1 LENTLSLTKLL
12 WAWICVFIVVF
23 SLWFLRL
30 LNVLGSSADILMQWI
45 SAISLI
51 LCGVFVGVFISEKKI
66 RVQAMLVIHLLLF
79 ALGFL
84 AAPFVGIAVLMVIEN
99 LGFDTPAMFGVSV
112 TVYLLLYIGLG
123 FWLKK
128 KGILKLRQVR

>member
-1 LENTLSLTKLL
+1 MSLTKLL
-12 WAWICVFIVVF
+12 WAWTCVFIVVL

-30 LNVLGSSADILMQWI
+30 LNVLGSSTDILMQWI

-51 LCGVFVGVFISEKKI
+51 LCGVFAGVFISEKKI
-66 RVQAMLVIHLLLF
+66 RAQAMLVIHLLLF

-84 AAPFVGIAVLMVIEN
+84 VAPFVGIAVLMVIEN

-112 TVYLLLYIGLG
+112 TVYLLLYIGLW

>member
-12 WAWICVFIVVF
+12 WAWTCVFIIVL

-30 LNVLGSSADILMQWI
+30 LNILGSSTDILTQWI
-45 SAISLI
+45 SAMSLV

-66 RVQAMLVIHLLLF
+66 RVQAMLVIHLFLF

-84 AAPFVGIAVLMVIEN
+84 VGPFVGIAVLMVIEN
-99 LGFDTPAMFGVSV
+99 FGFDTPAIFGASV
-112 TVYLLLYIGLG
+112 TVYLLAYMGLG

-128 KGILKLRQVR
+128 KGILKLPQVR

>member
-1 LENTLSLTKLL
+1 LENTLSSTKLL
-12 WAWICVFIVVF
+12 WAWTCVFIVVL

-30 LNVLGSSADILMQWI
+30 LNILGSSTDILTQWI
-45 SAISLI
+45 SAISLV

-66 RVQAMLVIHLLLF
+66 RVQAMLVIHLFLF

-84 AAPFVGIAVLMVIEN
+84 VAPFVGIAVLMVIEN
-99 LGFDTPAMFGVSV
+99 FGFDTPAMFGVSV
-112 TVYLLLYIGLG
+112 TVYLLAYMGLG

-128 KGILKLRQVR
+128 KGILKLPQVR

>member
-1 LENTLSLTKLL
+1 MSLTKLL
-12 WAWICVFIVVF
+12 WAWTCVFIVVL

-30 LNVLGSSADILMQWI
+30 LNILGSSTDILTQWI
-45 SAISLI
+45 SAISLV

-66 RVQAMLVIHLLLF
+66 RVQAMLVIHLFLF

-84 AAPFVGIAVLMVIEN
+84 VAPFVGIAVLMVIEN
-99 LGFDTPAMFGVSV
+99 FGFDTPAIFGASV
-112 TVYLLLYIGLG
+112 TVYLLAYMGLG

-128 KGILKLRQVR
+128 KGILKLPQVR

>member
-12 WAWICVFIVVF
+12 WAWTCVFIILL

-30 LNVLGSSADILMQWI
+30 LNILGSSTDILTQWI
-45 SAISLI
+45 SAISLV
-51 LCGVFVGVFISEKKI
+51 LCGVFVGVFIPEKKI
-66 RVQAMLVIHLLLF
+66 RVQAMLVIHLFLF

-84 AAPFVGIAVLMVIEN
+84 VGPFVGIVVLMVIEN
-99 LGFDTPAMFGVSV
+99 FGFDTPAIFGASV
-112 TVYLLLYIGLG
+112 TVYLLAYMGLG

-128 KGILKLRQVR
+128 KGTLKLPQVR

>member
-66 RVQAMLVIHLLLF
+66 RVQVMLVIHLLLF